1 LSCGHGSAGFG
12 ERIIVDG
19 GEGADH
25 EAGQVAEDG
34 SAARRNDA
42 SSQESVEA
50 PDGIVDPVSVLEVTS
65 VIQKLEGKVIGTV
78 RLRFRVSMAKA
89 WLEGLAPSCGIC
101 GRWQK
106 GRGSDGGRVLR
117 MRASFFVFKLR
128 EGYPPRVFLTKE
140 FRKY

>member
-19 GEGADH
+19 GEGAEH

-50 PDGIVDPVSVLEVTS
+50 PDGIVVPVSVLEVTS

-78 RLRFRVSMAKA
+78 RLRFRVSMAKH
-89 WLEGLAPSCGIC
+89 
-101 GRWQK
+101 
-106 GRGSDGGRVLR
+106 GSRVWSPVAAFAAGGRKVEAAMVAGCCGCGLH
-117 MRASFFVFKLR
+117 
-128 EGYPPRVFLTKE
+128 FLSLS
-140 FRKY
+140 